1 MKCACGCSEQS
12 HVNQNSHKHTGEH
25 FNESASA
32 ASSSCSCVP
41 AFAGAGTAASSDSGN
56 EIEGDSG
63 EDDPDGRFLA
73 TSARVIAPEHKQDC
87 DLNHDHNHNHEH
99 DDECGCGHD
108 HSSEIKG
115 YEKICLIAAGVLVAV
130 ALIGE
135 HLFGSELVMLIASF
149 AAIIAGLVIILP
161 ETLES
166 IKARSID
173 INVLLI
179 VAVIGAI
186 YVQAYEEAAAVLFL
200 FSLGEYLEGR
210 AMRKSNDAIKDLA
223 KLAPDTALVVRSGQ
237 TIEVATDQVMID
249 ETVVVKPGM
258 SVPLD
263 GVITKGASSFND
275 AAITGESVPVR
286 KSVGDK
292 VFAASLAVD
301 GSCEFTTT
309 STVAN
314 STLAKISSMVADAQK
329 EKSSRETFVQK
340 FAKIYTPIVIVL
352 ALLVAV
358 VPPALGALGIAQ
370 LGDLNTW
377 IYRACELLVIS
388 CPCAFVISTPVT
400 VVSALTR
407 AAKLGVLVKGGA
419 YFEEGAKIQAV
430 AFDKTG
436 TLTEGKPAVSHIVL
450 TQGEKGSVTVD
461 ASEAGSDAAK
471 AIVPI
476 AAALEEHSTHPLASA
491 VVAHAQRSG
500 FAASA
505 KAEDVVETAGKGIA
519 GTIAGVHYAI
529 GSKDYIVGETG
540 LSAATTEL
548 EAAVGNLVGTTLYT
562 AIIGEAP
569 QIVGVFIV
577 ADAMRADTPATI
589 AALHATFPRKRT
601 VMLTGD
607 NERVAASI
615 AAQAGVDEVH
625 AALLPQDKTT
635 EIKRLEKAYGPVA
648 FAGDGINDAP
658 SIATAN
664 VGIAMG
670 GAGSDA
676 ALSTADVVL
685 MADDLSALPKFFAL
699 STKTVAIIRQN
710 VVLAIGLK
718 VLVAILVVVGVASMW
733 LAVLADTGVSLLVI
747 LNGMRLLR
755 TRL

>member
-1 MKCACGCSEQS
+1 MKCACGCSE
-12 HVNQNSHKHTGEH
+12 HNHANPNSHKHTGEH
-25 FNESASA
+25 FHESASA
-32 ASSSCSCVP
+32 TASSCGCTP
-41 AFAGAGTAASSDSGN
+41 AFAGAGAGASTESGGG
-56 EIEGDSG
+56 IDGDPG
-63 EDDPDGRFLA
+63 EDDPDGRFLGA
-73 TSARVIAPEHKQDC
+73 STQVSVPNIGHTHDAHGSCACSHDH
-87 DLNHDHNHNHEH
+87 DHSHDHNHG
-99 DDECGCGHD
+99 DDDGCGCGHD

-115 YEKICLIAAGVLVAV
+115 YEKFCLIAAGILVAI

-135 HLFGSELVMLIASF
+135 HVLGSELVMLVASF

-161 ETLES
+161 ETFES

-186 YVQAYEEAAAVLFL
+186 YVRAYEEAAAVLFL

-223 KLAPDTALVVRSGQ
+223 KLAPDTALVIRGGQ
-237 TIEVATDQVMID
+237 TIEVATDQVVLD

-263 GVITKGASSFND
+263 GIITKGASSFND

-286 KSVGDK
+286 KTVGDK

-301 GSCEFTTT
+301 GSCEFKTT

-352 ALLVAV
+352 ALLIAV
-358 VPPALGALGIAQ
+358 VPPALGALGIVQ
-370 LGDLNTW
+370 LGDLDTW

-450 TQGEKGSVTVD
+450 TQGEGPAAVVSAPATKN
-461 ASEAGSDAAK
+461 AGNLEPNTADS
-471 AIVPI
+471 IIPI

-491 VVAHAQRSG
+491 VVAHAKLNG
-500 FAASA
+500 FEAAMQ
-505 KAEDVVETAGKGIA
+505 AEDVVETAGKGVA
-519 GTIAGVHYAI
+519 GTIAGVRYAI

-540 LSAATTEL
+540 LVAATAEL
-548 EAAVGNLVGTTLYT
+548 EAATESLVGTTLYT
-562 AIIGEAP
+562 A
-569 QIVGVFIV
+569 V
-577 ADAMRADTPATI
+577 
-589 AALHATFPRKRT
+589 
-601 VMLTGD
+601 
-607 NERVAASI
+607 
-615 AAQAGVDEVH
+615 
-625 AALLPQDKTT
+625 
-635 EIKRLEKAYGPVA
+635 
-648 FAGDGINDAP
+648 
-658 SIATAN
+658 
-664 VGIAMG
+664 
-670 GAGSDA
+670 
-676 ALSTADVVL
+676 
-685 MADDLSALPKFFAL
+685 
-699 STKTVAIIRQN
+699 
-710 VVLAIGLK
+710 
-718 VLVAILVVVGVASMW
+718 
-733 LAVLADTGVSLLVI
+733 
-747 LNGMRLLR
+747 
-755 TRL
+755 